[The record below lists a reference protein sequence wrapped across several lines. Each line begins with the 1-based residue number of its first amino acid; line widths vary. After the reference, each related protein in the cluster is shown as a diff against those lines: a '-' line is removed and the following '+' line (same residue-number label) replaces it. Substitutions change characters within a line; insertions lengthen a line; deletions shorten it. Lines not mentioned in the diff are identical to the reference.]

1 MMDFNDSSNFPAF
14 LHKVSSNYLAPQCS
28 TWQHFGVAQASQKI
42 HMRQTSHCPHS
53 KPAWSQESSITIKS
67 YKIIQFWQTLKIYW
81 LIWLIF
87 VHFLVI
93 QPSQELPVPSRPPR
107 IPEPPGRFG
116 MLTGG
121 HRLVQQLQASLVSW
135 LENKISWKTNSVRIL
150 EVFVLRSPKMDS
162 HQRSCWIDIIGLWIF
177 LKLDGNFRLRM
188 FPSQW
193 PFGTFVASNSPLWS
207 EVTIRFRTD
216 QRFCTEAWMPIVD
229 VQSYV
234 VETKKRTWHKSI
246 PQDFAFFMFF
256 FHLQNHLVILTF
268 CFFFVRFRWKSL
280 RL

>member
-93 QPSQELPVPSRPPR
+93 FRISWPSTVSRPAF
-107 IPEPPGRFG
+107 PGA
-116 MLTGG
+116 
-121 HRLVQQLQASLVSW
+121 ASALPAAADPGAAGA
-135 LENKISWKTNSVRIL
+135 
-150 EVFVLRSPKMDS
+150 LR
-162 HQRSCWIDIIGLWIF
+162 HA
-177 LKLDGNFRLRM
+177 DGW
-188 FPSQW
+188 P
-193 PFGTFVASNSPLWS
+193 PFGTTTSSLLGVLVG
-207 EVTIRFRTD
+207 EQD
-216 QRFCTEAWMPIVD
+216 QL
-229 VQSYV
+229 
-234 VETKKRTWHKSI
+234 K
-246 PQDFAFFMFF
+246 
-256 FHLQNHLVILTF
+256 N
-268 CFFFVRFRWKSL
+268 
-280 RL
+280 